1 MPWYRTGTVSVTNN
15 STTVTGTGTDFS
27 ANSRVGDAFQGP
39 DGRWYEV
46 TNIASTTV
54 ISILPAYQ
62 GTTASGGVYGLAPMQ
77 GYVKQSAD
85 QLRAI
90 TNQYGTTLGILGT
103 PSNATQ
109 LRTNIL
115 AAKSG
120 ANSDITSITG
130 LTTALSIAQGG
141 TGGTSQATA
150 RTGLGLGDIATA
162 SASDYVAVS
171 STQTI
176 SGLKT
181 FTGASIRAQSAAP
194 GLWVDEVGGA
204 LSCYIVLAGQQ
215 LQFQKRA
222 SGFGGVAG
230 TGPISIDLTNNE
242 VRFGNLIRPLVD
254 NSLTCGSAAQRWST
268 LYAGTGTINT
278 SDAREKTPVR
288 PLSVNEIEAAKQIS
302 KEIGAYKW
310 LTQVA
315 EKGDSARDHVGTTVQ
330 RAIEI
335 MEHHGLNPFAYGF
348 ICYDSWDKKE
358 VEVPAEYEDYVDD
371 LGVEQ
376 KRLVIPSKL
385 VVEQEAGDRY
395 SFRMDEL
402 NMFIAAGFEARLSA
416 LESA

>member
-103 PSNATQ
+103 PSDATQ
-109 LRTNIL
+109 LRTNIV

-150 RTGLGLGDIATA
+150 RTALGLGSAAVAPILGTVSQSGGVPTGALMEYVNNANGEAWKFANGLMITQRTLTTSSFSAAGSIFQSDAPAGNHPVAFAVSPKSFCADEQTA
-162 SASDYVAVS
+162 SLWA
-171 STQTI
+171 
-176 SGLKT
+176 
-181 FTGASIRAQSAAP
+181 TGNTT
-194 GLWVDEVGGA
+194 A
-204 LSCYIVLAGQQ
+204 LTV
-215 LQFQKRA
+215 
-222 SGFGGVAG
+222 
-230 TGPISIDLTNNE
+230 
-242 VRFGNLIRPLVD
+242 
-254 NSLTCGSAAQRWST
+254 
-268 LYAGTGTINT
+268 
-278 SDAREKTPVR
+278 
-288 PLSVNEIEAAKQIS
+288 
-302 KEIGAYKW
+302 
-310 LTQVA
+310 
-315 EKGDSARDHVGTTVQ
+315 SARLFAVTSPGTV
-330 RAIEI
+330 
-335 MEHHGLNPFAYGF
+335 
-348 ICYDSWDKKE
+348 
-358 VEVPAEYEDYVDD
+358 
-371 LGVEQ
+371 
-376 KRLVIPSKL
+376 
-385 VVEQEAGDRY
+385 
-395 SFRMDEL
+395 
-402 NMFIAAGFEARLSA
+402 ARNISVTCIGRWY
-416 LESA
+416 

>member
-103 PSNATQ
+103 TSNATQ
-109 LRTNIL
+109 LRTNIV

-150 RTGLGLGDIATA
+150 RTALGLGSAAVAPILGDVSQSGGTPTGAIIERGNNANGEYVKFADGTMFCSRRLSITITTTA
-162 SASDYVAVS
+162 SGAIFRDNAPVGGMWTYPAVFSATPVLTTVAAAS
-171 STQTI
+171 
-176 SGLKT
+176 SGLVW
-181 FTGASIRAQSAAP
+181 SS
-194 GLWVDEVGGA
+194 V
-204 LSCYIVLAGQQ
+204 
-215 LQFQKRA
+215 
-222 SGFGGVAG
+222 
-230 TGPISIDLTNNE
+230 ISSN
-242 VRFGNLIRPLVD
+242 
-254 NSLTCGSAAQRWST
+254 
-268 LYAGTGTINT
+268 
-278 SDAREKTPVR
+278 
-288 PLSVNEIEAAKQIS
+288 
-302 KEIGAYKW
+302 
-310 LTQVA
+310 
-315 EKGDSARDHVGTTVQ
+315 TTV
-330 RAIEI
+330 ANI
-335 MEHHGLNPFAYGF
+335 
-348 ICYDSWDKKE
+348 
-358 VEVPAEYEDYVDD
+358 
-371 LGVEQ
+371 
-376 KRLVIPSKL
+376 VIFSPINL
-385 VVEQEAGDRY
+385 
-395 SFRMDEL
+395 
-402 NMFIAAGFEARLSA
+402 LSA
-416 LESA
+416 GSFLHTLAFGRWF

>member
-103 PSNATQ
+103 PSDATQ
-109 LRTNIL
+109 LRTNIV

-150 RTGLGLGDIATA
+150 RTALGLGSAAVAPILGTVSQSGGTPTGAIIERGSNANGAYTKFADGTMFLDLTVTTTTFTANGSWYSSDFVTATLPATLSVVSGSTVSGNDSA
-162 SASDYVAVS
+162 SAS
-171 STQTI
+171 
-176 SGLKT
+176 GL
-181 FTGASIRAQSAAP
+181 
-194 GLWVDEVGGA
+194 
-204 LSCYIVLAGQQ
+204 
-215 LQFQKRA
+215 
-222 SGFGGVAG
+222 VAG
-230 TGPISIDLTNNE
+230 YCTSTSTIT
-242 VRFGNLIRPLVD
+242 VRAHQATLPSPTTR
-254 NSLTCGSAAQRWST
+254 T
-268 LYAGTGTINT
+268 LYVT
-278 SDAREKTPVR
+278 V
-288 PLSVNEIEAAKQIS
+288 
-302 KEIGAYKW
+302 
-310 LTQVA
+310 
-315 EKGDSARDHVGTTVQ
+315 KGRW
-330 RAIEI
+330 
-335 MEHHGLNPFAYGF
+335 F
-348 ICYDSWDKKE
+348 
-358 VEVPAEYEDYVDD
+358 
-371 LGVEQ
+371 
-376 KRLVIPSKL
+376 
-385 VVEQEAGDRY
+385 
-395 SFRMDEL
+395 
-402 NMFIAAGFEARLSA
+402 
-416 LESA
+416 